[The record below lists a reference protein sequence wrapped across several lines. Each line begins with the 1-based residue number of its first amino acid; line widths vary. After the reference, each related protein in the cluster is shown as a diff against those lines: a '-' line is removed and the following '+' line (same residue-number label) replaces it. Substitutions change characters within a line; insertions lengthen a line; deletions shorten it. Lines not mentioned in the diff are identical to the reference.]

1 MRVAIFTDTYQPQIN
16 GVTNT
21 LDRMSRYLEDQD
33 IDFRIFA
40 PHYEETV
47 SERNVE
53 RFYSLKFFLYPECRI
68 TLPNVFRVHAALNE
82 YKPDVIHLMTEFN
95 MGLMG
100 LNYALKNRIPV
111 ISNYSTN
118 FSQYTDYYKI
128 DLLRQGVS
136 SYMNWFHNQCLLTT
150 CPSRSAE
157 AMLHT
162 FGVPRTTIFS
172 RGIDAGRFS
181 PMHRNDILRRE
192 LGLENKV
199 ALLYVGRV
207 AAEKD
212 MGILRDSY
220 ETIHSKYPDQVRL
233 VIVGDGPMLETCR
246 NTFPAD
252 TLFLG
257 FRKGHELAQIY
268 ASCDIFVSPSSTE
281 TFGNV
286 VLEAMASGLAV
297 VGAHAG
303 GVGEIIR
310 PLRTGL
316 LFSARS
322 SQSMVQM
329 VEKLIVDASF
339 RGQLQQH
346 GREHA
351 LSRDWQKILDD
362 LAALYKGVIQEERA
376 DTQLTMQG

>member
-1 MRVAIFTDTYQPQIN
+1 MRIALFTDTYQPQIN

-21 LDRMSRYLEDQD
+21 LDRMCRYFEDQG
-33 IDFRIFA
+33 IEYLIFA
-40 PHYEETV
+40 PHYGDPVAEK
-47 SERNVE
+47 NVE

-82 YKPDVIHLMTEFN
+82 FRPDVIHLMTEFN

-100 LNYALKNRIPV
+100 LNYALKNQIPV

-150 CPSRSAE
+150 CPSRSAK

-162 FGVPRTTIFS
+162 FGVPRTSIFS

-192 LGLENKV
+192 LGLESKV

-212 MGILRDSY
+212 MDILRDSY
-220 ETIHSKYPDQVRL
+220 ESIHSKYPDQVRL
-233 VIVGDGPMLETCR
+233 VMVGDGPMLETCR
-246 NTFPAD
+246 STFPAD
-252 TLFLG
+252 TLFMG

-297 VGAHAG
+297 VGANAG

-310 PLRTGL
+310 HLRTGL
-316 LFSARS
+316 LFTARS
-322 SQSMVQM
+322 SPSMVQM

-339 RGQLQQH
+339 RTQLQQH
-346 GREHA
+346 GREYA
-351 LSRDWQKILDD
+351 LSQDWQQILDD
-362 LAALYKGVIQEERA
+362 LAGLYKGAIHEEQA
-376 DTQLTMQG
+376 EMLLSMQG

>member
-21 LDRMSRYLEDQD
+21 LDRMCRYFEDQG
-33 IDFRIFA
+33 IEYRIFA
-40 PHYEETV
+40 PHYGDPVAEK
-47 SERNVE
+47 NVE

-82 YKPDVIHLMTEFN
+82 FKPDVIHLMTEFN

-100 LNYALKNRIPV
+100 LNYALKNQIPV

-136 SYMNWFHNQCLLTT
+136 SYMNWFHTQCLLTT

-157 AMLHT
+157 AMLHS
-162 FGVPRTTIFS
+162 FGVSRTAIFS
-172 RGIDAGRFS
+172 RGIDVGRFS
-181 PMHRNDILRRE
+181 PMHRNDKLRHE
-192 LGLENKV
+192 LGLANKV

-207 AAEKD
+207 AAEKNMD
-212 MGILRDSY
+212 VLRDSY
-220 ETIHSKYPDQVRL
+220 GTIHSKYPDQVRL
-233 VIVGDGPMLETCR
+233 VFVGDGPMLDTCR

-297 VGAHAG
+297 VGANAG
-303 GVGEIIR
+303 GVGEILR

>member
-1 MRVAIFTDTYQPQIN
+1 MRIAIFTDTYQPQIN

-21 LDRMSRYLEDQD
+21 LDRMSRHFEDRG
-33 IDFRIFA
+33 IEHRIFA
-40 PHYEETV
+40 PHYGEEPV
-47 SERNVE
+47 SEKHVE

-82 YKPDVIHLMTEFN
+82 FKPDVIHLMTEFN

-128 DLLRQGVS
+128 DLLRQGIS
-136 SYMNWFHNQCLLTT
+136 SYMEWFHNQCLLTT

-157 AMLHT
+157 AMLHA
-162 FGVPRTTIFS
+162 FGVLRTAIFS

-181 PMHRNDILRRE
+181 PLHRNDKLRCE

-212 MGILRDSY
+212 TDVLRDSY
-220 ETIHSKYPDQVRL
+220 AAIQSNYPDQVRL
-233 VIVGDGPMLETCR
+233 VMVGDGPMLETCR
-246 NTFPAD
+246 STFPED

-297 VGAHAG
+297 VGANAG

-316 LFSARS
+316 LFTARS
-322 SQSMVQM
+322 AHSLTQM
-329 VEKLIVDASF
+329 VEKLVVDASY
-339 RGQLQQH
+339 RTQLQQH
-346 GREHA
+346 GRDNA
-351 LSRDWQKILDD
+351 LLQDWQKILDE
-362 LAALYKGVIQEERA
+362 LVAIYESVSA
-376 DTQLTMQG
+376 DVRVKAGLTV